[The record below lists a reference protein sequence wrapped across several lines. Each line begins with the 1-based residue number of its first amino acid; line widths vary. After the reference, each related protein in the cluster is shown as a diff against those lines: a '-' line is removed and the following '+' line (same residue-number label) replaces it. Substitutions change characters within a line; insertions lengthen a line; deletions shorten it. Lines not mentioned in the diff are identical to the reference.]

1 MKRVRLNPPVVYVPE
16 KGKPKDLHSGW
27 LDVSLIDPAKP
38 LKKQLR
44 TARLGGTRWAGGW
57 IDYTHLAPEV
67 YVVDQLKD
75 TARLAPGDNYSAYLL
90 HPDKWKA
97 LGALALDPPSWR
109 FLPVLSQGGP
119 GKPLKYAKRIVFETP
134 VELVSEPSR
143 KQNPRAWFRG
153 RGVAFARGLA
163 GMAKIHAT
171 GKTVRVAEEI
181 VVLADYTYPDEGF
194 RKIPRRK

>member
-1 MKRVRLNPPVVYVPE
+1 VKVRLNPPVVYVPE
-16 KGKPKDLHSGW
+16 KGPPQLKHSGW

-44 TARLGGTRWAGGW
+44 TARLGGTRWSSGW
-57 IDYTHLAPEV
+57 IDYS
-67 YVVDQLKD
+67 
-75 TARLAPGDNYSAYLL
+75 RLAPDVYVMDQLGDRARFALGDNYSAYLL

-97 LGALALDPPSWR
+97 LGALALDPPSWN
-109 FLPVLSQGGP
+109 FLPVLSQGAP
-119 GKPLKYAKRIVFETP
+119 GKPLKYAKRIVFDTQM
-134 VELVSEPSR
+134 ELVSKPDK
-143 KQNPRAWFRG
+143 KQNPRAWFRT
-153 RGVAFARGLA
+153 RGIAYSRGLA

-181 VVLADYTYPDEGF
+181 VVLPDYTYPDEGF